1 MKFESKDKSL
11 SIQDIYADSLITSV
25 QFQRDVDLPKVI
37 AGLLLLKTGT
47 TLANFGTQGNNR
59 ALEHNNI
66 DDTKCAHSL
75 WPELWAYEIILL
87 KFVYISCDN
96 FKLSFPF
103 VYKVQ
108 V

>member
-25 QFQRDVDLPKVI
+25 QFQHDVDLPKVI

-47 TLANFGTQGNNR
+47 TLANFYTQGNNR

-103 VYKVQ
+103 IYKVQ